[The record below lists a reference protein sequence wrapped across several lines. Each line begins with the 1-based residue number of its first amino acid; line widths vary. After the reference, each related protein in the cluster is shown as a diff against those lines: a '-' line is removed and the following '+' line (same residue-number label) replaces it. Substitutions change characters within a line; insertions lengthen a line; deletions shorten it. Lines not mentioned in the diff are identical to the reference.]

1 MALASATE
9 MSFTW
14 LGFSTA
20 MASNAAFAG
29 RAIYSKNLMKRM
41 SAVNLYNY
49 VTIVALL
56 FCIPPMLYVRCPLN
70 ARAFFPGRTWLMA
83 QMRSTRHTYGR
94 A

>member
-9 MSFTW
+9 LSFTW
-14 LGFSTA
+14 LGFLTA

-56 FCIPPMLYVRCPLN
+56 FCIPPMLYVRSSLPRFAPAP
-70 ARAFFPGRTWLMA
+70 ARPTNSSSPGF
-83 QMRSTRHTYGR
+83 GR
-94 A
+94 GLLT